1 MNRDYSWTVASGV
14 ATKVWPAKVRQEARM
29 AKVTVSFP
37 DDFLKQVDR
46 EAKARHRSRS
56 EFIREVL
63 RDAMKRPRA
72 SSRSWKK
79 ALRDLRRLEHAWVGD
94 WDSTDL
100 IRSDRDRQTGR
111 QHRR

>member
-1 MNRDYSWTVASGV
+1 
-14 ATKVWPAKVRQEARM
+14 M
-29 AKVTVSFP
+29 AKVMVSFP
-37 DDFLKQVDR
+37 DELLKQVDR
-46 EAKARHRSRS
+46 EAKAHHRSRS

-72 SSRSWKK
+72 SSRSWRK
-79 ALRDLRRLEHAWVGD
+79 ALGALRRLEHAWVGD